1 MLNVIVRSNHRSVLK
16 YYIYKRF
23 ITFVEN
29 GQSNK
34 YNIIE
39 ELYYIYIFLI
49 TAIIS
54 YKRDRDD
61 IVWALVTIVD
71 RIRFRVSIIIWNEVP
86 NRIEFIKYA
95 WYEWSSRV
103 REIRSPT
110 GVGSTYK
117 TMNGTHRSRIV
128 MALRTIHNR

>member
-39 ELYYIYIFLI
+39 ELYYIYIFNHC
-49 TAIIS
+49 
-54 YKRDRDD
+54 YYF
-61 IVWALVTIVD
+61 V
-71 RIRFRVSIIIWNEVP
+71 
-86 NRIEFIKYA
+86 
-95 WYEWSSRV
+95 
-103 REIRSPT
+103 
-110 GVGSTYK
+110 
-117 TMNGTHRSRIV
+117 
-128 MALRTIHNR
+128 